1 MRYNDKISILMP
13 VYKEP
18 INFIKE
24 SLNSIKHQTYD
35 NIEILVG
42 VDDPTNREAI
52 DFLNSISNENNKIKI
67 FVNEHNIG
75 LAENLN
81 GLLNQAKGKYV
92 ARMDADD
99 VADSSRL
106 EKQLDFL
113 NYYHLDFV
121 SGAYD
126 SIDENGYTTKVVK
139 KKNLLNK
146 DVRIIEKY
154 GNILTHPLWLV
165 SKDIMLN
172 LKYRRVEPV
181 EDYDLIAR
189 AILDNNIKFGFM
201 GQPLLKYRVRNKSE
215 SHKNPAQS
223 LLMTNYISNSIKR
236 KLFPNISILNNL
248 KKLNVGYSKHLKL
261 CRMTHLLRYKIV
273 SLYINNKVNKIE
285 QANNK

>member
-1 MRYNDKISILMP
+1 MRDNDKISILMP

>member
-1 MRYNDKISILMP
+1 MRDNDKISILMP

-106 EKQLDFL
+106 EKQLEFL

-126 SIDENGYTTKVVK
+126 SIDENGYTTKVAK

-201 GQPLLKYRVRNKSE
+201 GQSLLKYRVRNKSE

-248 KKLNVGYSKHLKL
+248 KKLNVGYSKYLKL